1 MTVAS
6 LDHASSE
13 ARQSRSRWRRR
24 ALITLVIIFAAVL
37 LLPPITVRQ
46 VESRIDPV
54 TGSMTLKTVWLFGI
68 TSGPQL
74 DISPL
79 ETRLKTSGIEWT
91 RSWRF
96 RHKTHRNI
104 FGRAT
109 CYECGLAP
117 PIYRLRPVLVEFAA
131 ASTDEELRQF
141 VSVMQSGDAA
151 EQNAAIDAAVEKTF
165 KRLATPGG

>member
-1 MTVAS
+1 MTTAS
-6 LDHASSE
+6 LDHAPSE
-13 ARQSRSRWRRR
+13 AQESRSRWRR

-46 VESRIDPV
+46 VESRMDPV

-74 DISPL
+74 DVSPL
-79 ETRLKTSGIEWT
+79 ETRLKTSGIEWM
-91 RSWRF
+91 RSWQF
-96 RHKTHRNI
+96 LHNTHRNI

-109 CYECGLAP
+109 RYECGIP
-117 PIYRLRPVLVEFAA
+117 PLIYELRPVLAEFAA

-141 VSVMQSGDAA
+141 TSLMQSGTDA
-151 EQNAAIDAAVEKTF
+151 EQKAAIDAAVEKGLEQ
-165 KRLATPGG
+165 LAAPDD

>member
-1 MTVAS
+1 MTAAP
-6 LDHASSE
+6 LDHVSPE
-13 ARQSRSRWRRR
+13 APQFRRQWWRR
-24 ALITLVIIFAAVL
+24 AIIALVIVFAAVL

-74 DISPL
+74 VVSPL

-96 RHKTHRNI
+96 RHNTHRNI

-109 CYECGLAP
+109 RYECGIPP
-117 PIYRLRPVLVEFAA
+117 PISELRPVLAEFAA

-151 EQNAAIDAAVEKTF
+151 EQNAAIHAAVQKSF
-165 KRLATPGG
+165 KRLGTAGG